1 MKNLRSLLLFILA
14 WPTLAWTAAAAPPGL
29 PVAMDFQADGKIA
42 HEKQVPILVMFGSAS
57 CGYCR
62 RALRDYLVPMH
73 LSPAYQGKVM
83 MRYVEIDSTTGLK
96 NFAGVSTR
104 HKEFSKVNNILVT
117 PTVKLFDSTGA
128 EVSGPL
134 VGLLSADFYGA
145 YLDRAI
151 DEGLGRIRTGT
162 GVGVAGSAG
171 RAAR

>member
-1 MKNLRSLLLFILA
+1 MKNLRSWLLFILA

-57 CGYCR
+57 CGFCH
-62 RALRDYLVPMH
+62 RALRDYLVPIH
-73 LSPAYQGKVM
+73 LYPAYQGKVM
-83 MRYVEIDSTTGLK
+83 LRYVEIDSAMGLK
-96 NFAGVSTR
+96 NFAGASIR
-104 HKEFSKVNNILVT
+104 HKEFAKVNNILVT

-128 EVSGPL
+128 EVSEPL

-151 DEGLGRIRTGT
+151 DEGLARIRTGIGT
-162 GVGVAGSAG
+162 AG
-171 RAAR
+171 RTAR

>member
-14 WPTLAWTAAAAPPGL
+14 WPTLAWTAAATPPGL

-42 HEKQVPILVMFGSAS
+42 HEKQIPILVMFGSAS
-57 CGYCR
+57 CGFCR

-73 LSPAYQGKVM
+73 LDPAYQGKVM
-83 MRYVEIDSTTGLK
+83 MRYIEIDSTMGLK
-96 NFAGVSTR
+96 NFAGASIR
-104 HKEFSKVNNILVT
+104 HKEFAKVNNILVT

-128 EVSGPL
+128 EVSDPL

-151 DEGLGRIRTGT
+151 DEGLSRIRTGNGT
-162 GVGVAGSAG
+162 AG
-171 RAAR
+171 RVAR